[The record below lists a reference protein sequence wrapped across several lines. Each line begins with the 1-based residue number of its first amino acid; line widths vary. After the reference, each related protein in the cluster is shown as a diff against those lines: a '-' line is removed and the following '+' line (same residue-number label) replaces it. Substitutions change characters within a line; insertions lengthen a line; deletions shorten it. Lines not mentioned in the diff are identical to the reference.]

1 MSSVAFAER
10 NPANNRSVVSNEPR
24 RLSAS
29 VDMRSPDGRLFAD
42 CYDILAVEFPDAD
55 PLKVRE
61 VAVLKFA
68 AEKAVASGAW
78 EDVVRLHNL
87 AARKEAPLRAAKR
100 AMRVALPGPQ
110 APASAPD
117 LSQLSDA
124 QLDRLYALLSE
135 ESQRESAAEAL
146 RMDAEARLPREA
158 TYPPKLKRPSV
169 ASVGPLMG
177 EAGEGLAQVLQDYR
191 IEKLVK
197 LGTRLRLGVS
207 WRPLSLRL
215 ACRRIRFARR
225 TRFSS
230 QSMSEWRASVKSAA
244 SRSRSG
250 RLTLHRWLH
259 GAHGGACGM
268 TLSAQKL
275 RAVINMLSDPG
286 SAANAARVLTQEAR
300 ERSKTCNRPRSLTHP
315 LLSSRKIPNARN
327 ARCAPTGASVPTR
340 HRCKSISPGKRP
352 PKRLRSPPTGV
363 RRFRD
368 DEPGR

>member
-158 TYPPKLKRPSV
+158 
-169 ASVGPLMG
+169 
-177 EAGEGLAQVLQDYR
+177 
-191 IEKLVK
+191 
-197 LGTRLRLGVS
+197 
-207 WRPLSLRL
+207 
-215 ACRRIRFARR
+215 R
-225 TRFSS
+225 T
-230 QSMSEWRASVKSAA
+230 
-244 SRSRSG
+244 
-250 RLTLHRWLH
+250 
-259 GAHGGACGM
+259 
-268 TLSAQKL
+268 
-275 RAVINMLSDPG
+275 
-286 SAANAARVLTQEAR
+286 
-300 ERSKTCNRPRSLTHP
+300 PRS
-315 LLSSRKIPNARN
+315 
-327 ARCAPTGASVPTR
+327 
-340 HRCKSISPGKRP
+340 
-352 PKRLRSPPTGV
+352 
-363 RRFRD
+363 
-368 DEPGR
+368 